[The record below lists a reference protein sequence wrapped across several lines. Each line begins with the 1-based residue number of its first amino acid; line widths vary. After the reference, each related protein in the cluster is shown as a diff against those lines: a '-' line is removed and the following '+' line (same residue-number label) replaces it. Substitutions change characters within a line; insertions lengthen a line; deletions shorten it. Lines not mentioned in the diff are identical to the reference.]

1 MSGKNI
7 MRKQEKNL
15 RVKYSNFQTN
25 MNFNEWA
32 QTYQVSTL
40 VPEQF
45 GRLER
50 RLDKCNEHTKRV
62 MITSMYENDV
72 SVPIGK
78 RILSSIKQLINKNT
92 CQEKTS

>member
-1 MSGKNI
+1 M
-7 MRKQEKNL
+7 KQQENKL

-32 QTYQVSTL
+32 QTFKVSTL

-45 GRLER
+45 EQWDKK
-50 RLDKCNEHTKRV
+50 LDKFNEHEKRM
-62 MITSMYENDV
+62 MITSLYENDV
-72 SVPIGK
+72 TIPISK
-78 RILSSIKQLINKNT
+78 RILSSIKQLINKER

>member
-1 MSGKNI
+1 M
-7 MRKQEKNL
+7 KQQENNL

-32 QTYQVSTL
+32 RTYQVSTL

-50 RLDKCNEHTKRV
+50 RLDKCDEHTKRL
-62 MITSMYENDV
+62 MITSLYDNDV
-72 SVPIGK
+72 AVPISR
-78 RILSSIKQLINKNT
+78 RILSSVKQLINKNR
-92 CQEKTS
+92 CQEKTD

>member
-1 MSGKNI
+1 M
-7 MRKQEKNL
+7 KQQENKL

-32 QTYQVSTL
+32 QTFKVSTL

-45 GRLER
+45 EQWDKK
-50 RLDKCNEHTKRV
+50 LDKSNEHEKRI
-62 MITSMYENDV
+62 MISSLYDNDV
-72 SVPIGK
+72 SIPISK
-78 RILSSIKQLINKNT
+78 RILSSIKQLINKER

>member
-1 MSGKNI
+1 M
-7 MRKQEKNL
+7 KQQENKL

-32 QTYQVSTL
+32 HKMKVSTL

-45 GRLER
+45 ER
-50 RLDKCNEHTKRV
+50 WDSKLDKCSESEKRM
-62 MITSMYENDV
+62 MITSMYENDI
-72 SVPIGK
+72 SIPISK
-78 RILSSIKQLINKNT
+78 RILSSIKQLINKKE

>member
-1 MSGKNI
+1 M
-7 MRKQEKNL
+7 KQQENKL

-32 QTYQVSTL
+32 QTFKVSTL

-45 GRLER
+45 DRWDSK
-50 RLDKCNEHTKRV
+50 LDKCNEYEKRM

-72 SVPIGK
+72 TIPISK
-78 RILSSIKQLINKNT
+78 RILSSIKQLINKER
-92 CQEKTS
+92 CQEKTD

>member
-7 MRKQEKNL
+7 MKQQKKL

-25 MNFNEWA
+25 MTFNEWA
-32 QTYQVSTL
+32 QTFKVSTL

-45 GRLER
+45 GKWDG

-72 SVPIGK
+72 SVPISK

>member
-1 MSGKNI
+1 M
-7 MRKQEKNL
+7 KQPNNKL

-32 QTYQVSTL
+32 QTFKVSTL

-45 GRLER
+45 DRWDGK
-50 RLDKCNEHTKRV
+50 LDKCNEHEKRM

-72 SVPIGK
+72 TIPISK
-78 RILSSIKQLINKNT
+78 RILSSIKQLINKER
-92 CQEKTS
+92 CQEKTD

>member
-1 MSGKNI
+1 MKQQKN
-7 MRKQEKNL
+7 KL

-32 QTYQVSTL
+32 QTFKVSTL

-45 GRLER
+45 DRWDSK
-50 RLDKCNEHTKRV
+50 LDKCNESEKRM

-72 SVPIGK
+72 TIPISK
-78 RILSSIKQLINKNT
+78 RILSSIKQLINKER
-92 CQEKTS
+92 CQEKTD

>member
-1 MSGKNI
+1 M
-7 MRKQEKNL
+7 KQQENKL

-32 QTYQVSTL
+32 QTFKVSTL

-45 GRLER
+45 EQWDKK
-50 RLDKCNEHTKRV
+50 LDKFNEHEKRM
-62 MITSMYENDV
+62 MISSLYDNDV
-72 SVPIGK
+72 TIPISK
-78 RILSSIKQLINKNT
+78 RILSSIKQLIIKER